1 MATSMIDIVQH
12 IARSLNIDIIQQRE
26 LVTLVQ
32 QKIDT
37 NEIQDTREFSPDMN
51 QKIRELLEGNNNR
64 PVRDFEENV
73 LKKNYTQRTLT
84 NFNTL
89 KYNLGKLQILVLL
102 KKIEKATNNEEIL
115 NMLFN
120 ALSNQLKN
128 VNEIMTINLKG
139 GGINNNIS
147 DSNDESS
154 SDIFYEKN
162 ISDNSSS
169 DIWYNKYLK
178 YKIKYL
184 ELCHKKY
191 LKE

>member
-154 SDIFYEKN
+154 SDI
-162 ISDNSSS
+162 SSS